1 MENHRRSPVNAK
13 GGLILQAVL
22 PSPWRK
28 PTLPF
33 PSDCFSGRW
42 VMCFRITF
50 HDHAMTLHLLTPRLS
65 SFSYPTVKAILPSLA
80 PFHSSSSLRI
90 LIRSARTSS
99 FALPFLKHLDFITD
113 VQRVPITAQSRETS
127 ISHQARNISFLIT
140 GMLSHSPRRTC
151 EISKFN

>member
-1 MENHRRSPVNAK
+1 MENHRRSPVNVK
-13 GGLILQAVL
+13 GGLILQAVP

-33 PSDCFSGRW
+33 PSDCFSGGW

-80 PFHSSSSLRI
+80 PFHPSSSLHI
-90 LIRSARTSS
+90 LIPSARTSS
-99 FALPFLKHLDFITD
+99 FALPFLKHLDFITECN
-113 VQRVPITAQSRETS
+113 VFQRCKAIRETS
-127 ISHQARNISFLIT
+127 ISHQARNISFLIS
-140 GMLSHSPRRTC
+140 GKLPNIM
-151 EISKFN
+151 